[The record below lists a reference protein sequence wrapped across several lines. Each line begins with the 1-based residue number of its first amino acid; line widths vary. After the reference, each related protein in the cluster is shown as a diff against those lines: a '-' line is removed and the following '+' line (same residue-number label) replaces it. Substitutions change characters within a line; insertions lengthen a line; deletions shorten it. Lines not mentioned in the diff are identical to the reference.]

1 MLKSLYSG
9 VSGLQSHQ
17 IAMDVES
24 NNIANVN
31 TIGFKY
37 SRANFSDLLAQT
49 SSIATAPQ
57 GALGGKNA
65 VQIGLGSTVSSMTRI
80 FSQGSI
86 QNSDK
91 NTDVA
96 IQGDGFFIISPDGG
110 NTYKFTRAGDFKFD
124 AGGNFVDNNGFIAQG
139 WLRDK
144 TTGKVDSTAPITNIS
159 IAPGLTTPASPT
171 QEVVLK
177 ANLNSG
183 PLVKSFSSA
192 YAVPS
197 GTPPSMSNPPA
208 YTGDAIDAAGAP
220 IASGNVGVMFNEG
233 GEAFSLQ
240 PGQGVWA
247 SFLSAETTGSTV
259 NDTIIKTFSRAPS
272 AAIPPAAVD
281 DTISVDINGTTYSAA
296 FNGTAAQTYADLE
309 TAIQVGEPNISLTA
323 AGNVLTFNPANGTSI
338 TVSNLTNDNTSGA
351 GVVSVSSTA
360 HELNV
365 LFTLDDGSTKQI
377 STSGG
382 TGNESAAQNASRYV
396 SAINAQLSITGIAA
410 SYNATN
416 NTINLVNDNSN
427 PNASHNIRI
436 AGGGVNSGLN
446 GAKQSVVTAYKY
458 QYDPTGSSALA
469 GTDKTFTTMADLR
482 YAMEVQAHA
491 VNISV
496 PSTTSYTV
504 AASTTGT
511 DVATNFSV
519 NGTTIAVPAGPVPVQ
534 ESNLVTFGPLAP
546 GSSITIGGL
555 TVTDQGAGST
565 AVELANY
572 FANLADGAI
581 AGNDTANLVSS
592 AGPLTGWSTNALAAP
607 LTDDFVTFTSTS
619 ALPADVA
626 DLVISDITASI
637 VSAPVTQGVA
647 ANTANENGL
656 IYASAINSAGITG
669 ITAAYSGGSLTI
681 SNSNSTAATITDNGA
696 PLTDF
701 GLTGLTAGVIPAA
714 VIGDGDAFLN
724 ENNIEIKVNEQG
736 KFEITNPGG
745 SDDGDYDMN
754 LKITALTDISAGI
767 LANSKFTTNMTA
779 LNAVL
784 PAGTTGKAFSQA
796 FNAATHSS
804 SIDIFDSLGSKHTLR
819 MELRKTGLDPTT
831 GSTWDMNVSVPVPAS
846 IDTVAPT
853 NEKTGSIRFN
863 NDGSLATYNP
873 PNISFSGN
881 NGSAPDQQVSLSF
894 GTANAFDGMTSFDS
908 VSATSGISQDG
919 FTGGDLVGI
928 RIDQSG
934 TIVGSF
940 SNGRS
945 FGLAQIGMAK
955 FTNNEGLSTEGGNV
969 YIQTANSGDPIIGTA
984 ATAGR
989 GFIQS
994 SALEAS
1000 NVDLSR
1006 ALTQLIIIQRGY
1018 QANGKT
1024 ITTSDQ
1030 LLQTLIGLKN

>member
-31 TIGFKY
+31 TVGFKY

-110 NTYKFTRAGDFKFD
+110 NTYKYTRAGDFKFD

-139 WLRDK
+139 WLRDDV
-144 TTGKVDSTAPITNIS
+144 TGKVDSTAPIENIN

-171 QEVVLK
+171 SEVVLK
-177 ANLNSG
+177 ANLSSG
-183 PLVKSFSSA
+183 PLVTSFSPE
-192 YAVPS
+192 YEVPS
-197 GTPPSMSNPPA
+197 GTPPAAPTPPA
-208 YTGDAIDAAGAP
+208 IDGNGNP
-220 IASGNVGVMFNEG
+220 IASGDLGVLFNEV

-240 PGQGVWA
+240 AGQGVWA
-247 SFLSAETTGSTV
+247 SFLSAETTGSNV
-259 NDTIIKTFSRAPS
+259 IDTIVKTFSRAPV
-272 AAIPPAAVD
+272 AG
-281 DTISVDINGTTYSAA
+281 DTISVEVNGNLYSAA
-296 FNGTAAQTYADLE
+296 FNTDAATTYADLAA
-309 TAIQVGEPNISLTA
+309 AILAGEPNVVMTA
-323 AGNVLTFNPANGTSI
+323 NGNELTFNPTNGTALSVVDLANNDASGTGAVAVTS
-338 TVSNLTNDNTSGA
+338 TVHQLDVT
-351 GVVSVSSTA
+351 
-360 HELNV
+360 
-365 LFTLDDGSTKQI
+365 FTLDDGSTKRI
-377 STSGG
+377 TTSGG
-382 TGNESAAQNASRYV
+382 TGDESPARNASRYV
-396 SAINAQLSITGIAA
+396 AAINAQTTTTGISAN
-410 SYNATN
+410 YNSVTN
-416 NTINLVNDNSN
+416 QINLVNDNSN
-427 PNASHNIRI
+427 ASASHNIRI
-436 AGGGVNSGLN
+436 AMGGVNSGLN
-446 GAKQSVVTAYKY
+446 GATQSVITAYKY
-458 QYDPTGSSALA
+458 QYDPTGSSSIAN
-469 GTDKTFTTMADLR
+469 TDKTFTTMADLR
-482 YAMEVQAHA
+482 YALEVQAHA
-491 VNISV
+491 VDVTLPGSV
-496 PSTTSYTV
+496 TYTV
-504 AASTTGT
+504 TAGDGT
-511 DVATNFSV
+511 NEATDFTIG
-519 NGTTIAVPAGPVPVQ
+519 GTTISVANGPSNVT
-534 ESNLVTFGPLAP
+534 ESNVVTFGALAA
-546 GSSITIGGL
+546 GESLTIGGL

-565 AVELANY
+565 AAQVAAF
-572 FANLADGAI
+572 FASVADGGSGA
-581 AGNDTANLVSS
+581 ATANLVGTGTLSGWSS
-592 AGPLTGWSTNALAAP
+592 AALVG
-607 LTDDFVTFTSTS
+607 VTSVFTSSTANTDVTDLTITGTGS
-619 ALPADVA
+619 AASSLVA
-626 DLVISDITASI
+626 
-637 VSAPVTQGVA
+637 TQGSAVY
-647 ANTANENGL
+647 TANENGV
-656 IYASAINSAGITG
+656 IYAAAINAAGISGVSATFSGGQLVLSNASSNTLAIVAGPLAAASFGQTG
-669 ITAAYSGGSLTI
+669 IVAGSLP
-681 SNSNSTAATITDNGA
+681 AAT
-696 PLTDF
+696 
-701 GLTGLTAGVIPAA
+701 
-714 VIGDGDAFLN
+714 IGDGDAILN
-724 ENNIEIKVNEQG
+724 ENNIEIKVNAQG

-745 SDDGDYDMN
+745 SDDGDYAMN
-754 LKITALTDISAGI
+754 LKITGLRDATAGI
-767 LANSKFTTNMTA
+767 TENTKFTTNMTA
-779 LNAVL
+779 LNSVL
-784 PAGTTGKAFSQA
+784 PVGSTGKAFSQS

-804 SIDIFDSLGSKHTLR
+804 SIDIYDSLGSKHTLR
-819 MELRKTGLDPTT
+819 TEFRKTALDTTT
-831 GSTWDMNVSVPVPAS
+831 GSTWTMVVSVPSPAT

-853 NEKTGSIRFN
+853 NEKEGSVRFN

-873 PNISFSGN
+873 PNVSFSGN
-881 NGSAPDQQVSLSF
+881 NGSAPDQQVNLSF
-894 GTANAFDGMTSFDS
+894 GTANSFDGMTSFDAP
-908 VSATSGISQDG
+908 SATSGISQDG

-934 TIVGSF
+934 TVVGSF

-945 FGLAQIGMAK
+945 FGLAQIAMAK
-955 FTNNEGLSTEGGNV
+955 FTNNEGLATEGGNV